1 MWVIIFIA
9 GIIVLFMS
17 ALLIAYLNLRDT
29 VEIMKNTI
37 NWQNKRYNVCLE
49 GWEKAIQLINEVI
62 SLNDQIIELNRSLYS
77 DLYDDKDN
85 DNNEE
90 DNNNECE

>member
-17 ALLIAYLNLRDT
+17 ALLIAYLNLRGT

-37 NWQNKRYNVCLE
+37 NWQNERYMACLE
-49 GWEKAIQLINEVI
+49 GWEKAIKSVEGVL
-62 SLNDQIIELNRSLYS
+62 SLNDQVIELNKQLYS
-77 DLYDDKDN
+77 DLYDNKDS
-85 DNNEE
+85 DNNKE
-90 DNNNECE
+90 DDNNECE

>member
-29 VEIMKNTI
+29 VSIMKNTI
-37 NWQNKRYNVCLE
+37 DWHNKRYMTCLE
-49 GWEKAIQLINEVI
+49 GWEKAIKSVEEAI
-62 SLNDQIIELNRSLYS
+62 SFNDQLIELNKQLYS
-77 DLYDDKDN
+77 ELYSN
-85 DNNEE
+85 EEYDNNKE
-90 DNNNECE
+90 DDNNECE

>member
-29 VEIMKNTI
+29 VESMKNTI
-37 NWQNKRYNVCLE
+37 DFQNEICMTCLE
-49 GWEKAIQLINEVI
+49 GWKKAIKQ
-62 SLNDQIIELNRSLYS
+62 LYS
-77 DLYDDKDN
+77 DLY
-85 DNNEE
+85 NNEE
-90 DNNNECE
+90 DDNNECE